1 MMQMVFVGIGAGVAA
16 ALLFLAPASGSLLA
30 FPLFAL
36 TGLPIA
42 IAALGWGLPAGA
54 IASVAGAAVIMGI
67 IPAGYAPFVFLILF
81 GAPVVWL
88 ARLVG
93 MSRMVD
99 DAREWFPV
107 GRILFHAAIAI
118 GLALAISGV
127 LTGFDPQ
134 GVTNDA
140 SAAVAKWLAAAQT
153 DTPPPTAAEIEP
165 IMRLYV
171 SFMPALLALLMV
183 AITLL
188 DLWLATLITRASG
201 RFERPRERLWT
212 VVLPN
217 DALIAFAIALA
228 LAFLPGP
235 PGDIASVFAGALL
248 AALVAVGLAVL
259 HAVTLGMNARPALL
273 TAAYLLLLISGLPV
287 IVFGIIGAGENF
299 FRLRARR
306 FAGSSK
312 TQ

>member
-1 MMQMVFVGIGAGVAA
+1 MVQMIFVGIGAGIAA
-16 ALLFLAPASGSLLA
+16 ALLFLAPASGSFLA

-42 IAALGWGLPAGA
+42 IAALGWGLPAGGV
-54 IASVAGAAVIMGI
+54 ASVIGAAVIMGI
-67 IPAGYAPFVFLILF
+67 IPAGYAPFVFLVLF

-88 ARLVG
+88 CRLIG

-99 DAREWFPV
+99 DAREWFPI
-107 GRILFHAAIAI
+107 GRILLHTAIAI
-118 GLALAISGV
+118 GLAIAISGI
-127 LTGFDPQ
+127 LTGFDPE
-134 GVTNDA
+134 GVTKDA
-140 SAAVAKWLAAAQT
+140 SAAVAKWLATAQT
-153 DTPPPTAAEIEP
+153 DTPAPSAAEIEP
-165 IMRLYV
+165 VMRLYI

-183 AITLL
+183 GITLL
-188 DLWLATLITRASG
+188 DLWLATLVTRASG

-212 VVLPN
+212 VVIPN
-217 DALIAFAIALA
+217 DVAIAFVVAFA
-228 LAFLPGP
+228 LAFLPGAV
-235 PGDIASVFAGALL
+235 GDIASVFAGALL

-273 TAAYLLLLISGLPV
+273 TAAYLLLVISGLPV